1 MLSKICGE
9 YICNI
14 SRDLPHINIRPH
26 NFYGPRMGFSHVIPE
41 LIKKMHQSKN
51 GRVEIISPN
60 HKRTFCFI
68 SDAIEMIYSLSM
80 SKKSTLNTY
89 NIGSFEKSITIFKLA
104 KIISNLFDKKIS
116 LIKSRTEIG
125 SPKDRQPD
133 MTEFKKLI
141 NYNQNYDLKSGL
153 KITYDWYLNNILKNK
168 KKTFI

>member
-1 MLSKICGE
+1 
-9 YICNI
+9 
-14 SRDLPHINIRPH
+14 
-26 NFYGPRMGFSHVIPE
+26 
-41 LIKKMHQSKN
+41 
-51 GRVEIISPN
+51 
-60 HKRTFCFI
+60 
-68 SDAIEMIYSLSM
+68 M

-153 KITYDWYLNNILKNK
+153 KITYE
-168 KKTFI
+168 F